1 MRVLHFLNRSLPYI
15 SGSTIRT
22 KYIFKFQKKFSKI
35 IALTSFLFEKSKK
48 NLEIIENIP
57 YYRINKNIAFLMRK
71 YYNLINRLNHAFYKF
86 FNIDI
91 ENNIQY
97 FPISILIKYYIKK
110 LIYFYSI
117 DIIHQH
123 THYDVGQYS
132 VKLAKKYK
140 IPFIYE
146 VRGFIEES
154 ILANSKIQK
163 NYDPRLL
170 SYRYS
175 KIKGKETEIM
185 RNSDLVITLSEPMKQ
200 ELIKRNI
207 DKNKIK
213 IISNGVD
220 TGLLKPVKVNVKL
233 KENLNLNEKFI
244 IGFIGDMRWL
254 EGLEILIRALPLIL
268 KETQNIGIVLI
279 GNVER
284 EYLKYLKRLSSEL
297 KVSKYISF
305 LGVIPHDEIKEYY
318 SIIDIIVLPRL
329 NSKLSRLVT
338 PLKQLE
344 AMAFKTIVIASDLP
358 ALRDTI
364 KPKETGDLFKPE
376 NPKELASKILYYLSN
391 PAEKRKIEDF
401 ARSYVENN
409 LSWRKIIPKYEIIY
423 QELLKN
429 K

>member
-1 MRVLHFLNRSLPYI
+1 MRVLHLLNRSLPYI

-57 YYRINKNIAFLMRK
+57 YYRINKSIAFLMRK

-110 LIYFYSI
+110 LIYFYNI

-123 THYDVGQYS
+123 THYDVGQCS

-163 NYDPRLL
+163 SYDPRLL

-233 KENLNLNEKFI
+233 KEKLNLNEKFI

-254 EGLEILIRALPLIL
+254 EGLDILIKALPFIL

-279 GNVER
+279 GNVEK
-284 EYLKYLKRLSSEL
+284 EYLKYLKRLSNEL

-318 SIIDIIVLPRL
+318 SIIDIIVLHRL
-329 NSKLSRLVT
+329 NFKLSRLVT

-401 ARSYVENN
+401 ARSYVDNN
-409 LSWRKIIPKYEIIY
+409 LSWKKIIPKYEIIY
-423 QELLKN
+423 RELLKN

>member
-1 MRVLHFLNRSLPYI
+1 M
-15 SGSTIRT
+15 
-22 KYIFKFQKKFSKI
+22 
-35 IALTSFLFEKSKK
+35 
-48 NLEIIENIP
+48 
-57 YYRINKNIAFLMRK
+57 
-71 YYNLINRLNHAFYKF
+71 
-86 FNIDI
+86 
-91 ENNIQY
+91 
-97 FPISILIKYYIKK
+97 
-110 LIYFYSI
+110 
-117 DIIHQH
+117 
-123 THYDVGQYS
+123 
-132 VKLAKKYK
+132 
-140 IPFIYE
+140 
-146 VRGFIEES
+146 
-154 ILANSKIQK
+154 
-163 NYDPRLL
+163 
-170 SYRYS
+170 RYS
-175 KIKGKETEIM
+175 
-185 RNSDLVITLSEPMKQ
+185 DLIITLSEPMKQ

-233 KENLNLNEKFI
+233 KEKLNLNEKFI

-254 EGLEILIRALPLIL
+254 EGLDILIKALPFIL
-268 KETQNIGIVLI
+268 KETQNIGIILI
-279 GNVER
+279 GNVEK
-284 EYLKYLKRLSSEL
+284 EYLKYLKRLSNEL

-329 NSKLSRLVT
+329 NFKLSRLVT

-401 ARSYVENN
+401 ARSYVDNN
-409 LSWRKIIPKYEIIY
+409 LSWKKIIPKYEIIY
-423 QELLKN
+423 RELLKN